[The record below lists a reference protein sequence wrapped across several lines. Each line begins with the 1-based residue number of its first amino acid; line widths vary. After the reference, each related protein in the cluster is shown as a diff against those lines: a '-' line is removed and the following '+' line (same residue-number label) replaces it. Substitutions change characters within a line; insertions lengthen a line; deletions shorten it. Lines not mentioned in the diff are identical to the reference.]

1 MSRAFLKSDVID
13 DPVVIPARAP
23 LPPGTPNY
31 VTPRGLA
38 QLKTEL
44 LELEA
49 DRTRAQADASDESER
64 TRQLTILNGRI
75 ANLNS
80 RLASAKVVELP
91 DPVPDEVRF
100 GATVTLRPRSGK
112 KGAPERRFTIVG
124 VDEASAA
131 EGRVAFTAPIAR
143 AVQGRRV
150 GETVSLRTAR
160 GEEGLEVVGVGYES

>member
-31 VTPRGLA
+31 VTLRGLA

-44 LELEA
+44 VELETE
-49 DRTRAQADASDESER
+49 RSRAQADTSDESER

-80 RLASAKVVELP
+80 RITSAKVVELP
-91 DPVPDEVRF
+91 DPAPNEVRF
-100 GATVTLRPRSGK
+100 GATVRLRARSGK
-112 KGAPERRFTIVG
+112 KGTPERQFTIVG
-124 VDEASAA
+124 VDEASTA

-143 AVQGRRV
+143 AVQGRRM
-150 GETVSLRTAR
+150 GEVVSLRTAR
-160 GEEGLEVVGVGYES
+160 GEEVLEVVGIGYEH